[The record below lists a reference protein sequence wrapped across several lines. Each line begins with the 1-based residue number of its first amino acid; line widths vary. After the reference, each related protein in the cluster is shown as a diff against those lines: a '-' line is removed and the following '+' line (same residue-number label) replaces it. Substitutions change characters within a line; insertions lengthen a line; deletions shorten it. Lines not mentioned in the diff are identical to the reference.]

1 MKRILSLTL
10 CLFFVLAAG
19 ASVLAAEYEPTEL
32 FLEALEEDDFY
43 LDEYDFEYELLG
55 LNDNDDER
63 VLVSFDMED
72 VPDMDVFVYFMDTE
86 TSCTMY
92 LWDVIAFDESDF
104 DDVVEI
110 CNTLNN
116 NYRFARWYAMD
127 DNTVNAQVDAIFRTG
142 DGCGKTL
149 VETLSMLIRVAEA
162 GLSVSDGIRGISPMT
177 EKRDGFARSS
187 PRNNIPG
194 PFYSP
199 LTGVTM
205 GLPSA
210 STNTVIPLPQAAL
223 KAIR

>member
-1 MKRILSLTL
+1 MKRILSLSL

-43 LDEYDFEYELLG
+43 LDEYDFEYEFLG

-162 GLSVSDGIRGISPMT
+162 GYPSLT
-177 EKRDGFARSS
+177 EYA
-187 PRNNIPG
+187 
-194 PFYSP
+194 
-199 LTGVTM
+199 V
-205 GLPSA
+205 
-210 STNTVIPLPQAAL
+210 
-223 KAIR
+223 